1 MRADAAEV
9 GASGSLA
16 SVSKAVGELEQQE
29 MIRRERDPRQCRD
42 RYLIDA
48 DALFR
53 AWMASARQNTMLADF
68 ARHRAQTLGPTS
80 PAGMRLRDDGDFFDH
95 VGRAMLQAAE
105 QWRQTHAT
113 RQNQSLDPAGSE
125 RRADA

>member
-1 MRADAAEV
+1 M
-9 GASGSLA
+9 
-16 SVSKAVGELEQQE
+16 LEYHK
-29 MIRRERDPRQCRD
+29 RSPGRLTGGRDPRRRRD
-42 RYLIDA
+42 RYVIDA

-68 ARHRAQTLGPTS
+68 AHHGAQTLGSTS
-80 PAGMRLRDDGDFFDH
+80 PAGMRLRDVGDFFAH
-95 VGRAMLQAAE
+95 VGQAMLRAAE

-113 RQNQSLDPAGSE
+113 RQGQSLDSTGSE